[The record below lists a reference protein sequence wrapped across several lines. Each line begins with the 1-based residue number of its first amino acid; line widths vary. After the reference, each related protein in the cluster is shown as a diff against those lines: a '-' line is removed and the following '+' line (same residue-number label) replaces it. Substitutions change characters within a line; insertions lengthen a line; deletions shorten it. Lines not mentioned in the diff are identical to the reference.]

1 MLSNLLI
8 KNYALIREL
17 EIQPALGLNIIT
29 GETGA
34 GKSIMLGAIGLLM
47 GNRADTKVLLQ
58 KEQKCVIEGTF
69 DLETHRLQTL
79 FKQNDWEYHSQT
91 IIRREISPAGKSRA
105 FINDSPVNLDSL
117 RSLGE
122 YLLDIHSQNDT
133 MKLGGKQFQIQVLD
147 ILGHNGESLQKYHK
161 MYDLWTS
168 LKREYEALLNRSQQQ
183 QQESDYHQFL
193 LNELDAMSLEVDEEI
208 QLQESLQQLE
218 HAEEIKTQIHTS
230 LQALTYSD
238 FNASQ
243 LLSEAGKSIFKV
255 KQYGTAYSALL
266 DRIESSRIELQD
278 IVDELVALD
287 DQVVLD
293 PDQLET
299 VKARLDA
306 IYRLQ
311 KKHGVNSV
319 KELIEIKT
327 RLENE
332 SNELAEFS
340 EKLSGLEQRINESEQ
355 EMMAVGKSLSDNRIK
370 TFPQFKQQLESLL
383 GKLGMPESQIEIS
396 HRITSPGPDGLD
408 DIRWLFSANKG
419 VDPQPI
425 GKVASGGEFSRMM
438 FCVKYL
444 LAHNVALPTI
454 LFDEIDTG
462 ISGEVALQMIEMM
475 HRMSTNHQVLT
486 ISHLP
491 QFAARADH
499 HYYVYKQVEGELTT
513 SGIRKL
519 EDSERI
525 YEIAKMLGG
534 NNPSDIAFANAK
546 ELMLS
551 SN

>member
-34 GKSIMLGAIGLLM
+34 GKSIMMGAIGLLM
-47 GNRADTKVLLQ
+47 GKRADTKVLLQ
-58 KEQKCVIEGTF
+58 KEHKCVIEGTF
-69 DLETHRLQTL
+69 DLETHRLQAL
-79 FKQNDWEYHSQT
+79 FKKNDWEYHSQT

-133 MKLGGKQFQIQVLD
+133 MKLGGKQFQVQVLD
-147 ILGHNGESLQKYHK
+147 ILGNNGESLEKYQKV
-161 MYDLWTS
+161 YDSWTS
-168 LKREYEALLNRSQQQ
+168 LKKEYQLLLNRSQQQ

-193 LNELDAMSLEVDEEI
+193 LNELDAMSLEADEEV

-230 LQALTYSD
+230 LQALTNSD

-243 LLSEAGKSIFKV
+243 LLSEAGKSLFKV

-278 IVDELVALD
+278 IVDELLALD
-287 DQVVLD
+287 DQVALD

-311 KKHGVNSV
+311 KKHGVASV

-327 RLENE
+327 KLENE

-340 EKLSGLEQRINESEQ
+340 EKLSSLEQQIQESEQ
-355 EMMAVGKSLSDNRIK
+355 ELMAIGESLSNNRLK

-383 GKLGMPESQIEIS
+383 GKLGMPESLMEIS
-396 HRITSPGPDGLD
+396 HQITSPGPDGLD
-408 DIRWLFSANKG
+408 DIHWLFSANKG

-444 LAHNVALPTI
+444 LANKVALPTI

-475 HRMSTNHQVLT
+475 HRMSANHQVLT

-534 NNPSDIAFANAK
+534 KNPSDIAFANAK